1 MHMYR
6 GKNTSNIHASCMHK
20 EKRATNIGVVRIY
33 GEREKDK
40 EQSCMQNVSVVRIF
54 GKRKRRVAIGAC
66 DMDTRARVI
75 FNLKYFKITQN
86 PQT

>member
-1 MHMYR
+1 MHAL
-6 GKNTSNIHASCMHK
+6 GKAACTYIEGGGINFKHSCMHK
-20 EKRATNIGVVRIY
+20 AKHAANIGVVRIY

-66 DMDTRARVI
+66 GI
-75 FNLKYFKITQN
+75 QGLELFLI
-86 PQT
+86 

>member
-1 MHMYR
+1 
-6 GKNTSNIHASCMHK
+6 
-20 EKRATNIGVVRIY
+20 
-33 GEREKDK
+33 
-40 EQSCMQNVSVVRIF
+40 MQNVSVVRIF

>member
-1 MHMYR
+1 
-6 GKNTSNIHASCMHK
+6 MHK
-20 EKRATNIGVVRIY
+20 AKHAANIGVVRIY